1 MIWLTDGPKLDRIF
15 HARRHLHHGRTTWRS
30 LSWSRQIDIRAR
42 YSRFVCT
49 LYISANRY
57 GKKGTCAHENCR
69 KPEVECA
76 KTTPGEE
83 DMNYQRPL
91 SMITQHATNTI
102 KQYRQSL
109 VPKRRF
115 CYLCQSGSLFK
126 FGIGTNH
133 RIRVPTTS
141 TKLNSTNKRALS
153 PNMSP
158 PPRTEKRGER
168 EVEDNISNDETKA
181 KLMEWMKRRIGE
193 SDEESVGIR

>member
-1 MIWLTDGPKLDRIF
+1 MTVPPCPSVIWLTDGPKLDRIF

-30 LSWSRQIDIRAR
+30 LSWSRQIEIRAR

-91 SMITQHATNTI
+91 SMITQHATHTI
-102 KQYRQSL
+102 
-109 VPKRRF
+109 
-115 CYLCQSGSLFK
+115 FK

-168 EVEDNISNDETKA
+168 EVVKIIS
-181 KLMEWMKRRIGE
+181 LMTRRRQ
-193 SDEESVGIR
+193 S